1 MSETKLMA
9 LREAVNL
16 AMSEEMRKDENIF
29 LMGEDVGIY
38 GGDFGTSVGML
49 AEFGE
54 KRVKDTPI
62 SEAAIAGAA
71 VGSAIT
77 GLRPIVDLTFMDF
90 ITIALDA
97 IVNNGAK
104 NNYMFGGGLKTPVTF
119 RVASGS
125 GIGSAAQHSQSL
137 ESWLT
142 HIPGIKVVAPGNAND
157 AKGLLKSAIQDNNIV
172 IFMEPKA
179 LYGKKEEVTQDPD
192 FYIPLGKGEIKREG
206 TDLTIVTYGRML
218 ERVLKAAEE
227 VAEQGINVEVVDP
240 RTLIP
245 LDKEL
250 IFESVKKTGN
260 LCWSMMLIRQVD
272 SSVRLLL
279 WLQKVKLLITLTTQL
294 YVWQVKMCLY
304 LMRVSW
310 NKRFFQM
317 LKRLRLLLS
326 RWSIKET
333 NFLATVK

>member
-1 MSETKLMA
+1 MSETKVVA
-9 LREAVNL
+9 LREAINL
-16 AMSEEMRKDENIF
+16 AMSEEMRKDEKII

-62 SEAAIAGAA
+62 SEAAIAGSA
-71 VGSAIT
+71 VGAAQT

-90 ITIALDA
+90 VTIAMDA
-97 IVNNGAK
+97 IVNQGAK
-104 NNYMFGGGLKTPVTF
+104 ANYMFGGGLKTPVTF

-137 ESWLT
+137 EAWLT
-142 HIPGIKVVAPGNAND
+142 HIPGIKVVAPGTVND
-157 AKGLLKSAIQDNNIV
+157 AKALLKSAIHDNNIV

-179 LYGKKEEVTQDPD
+179 LYGKKEEVNLDPD

-206 TDLTIVTYGRML
+206 TDITIVSYGRML

-227 VAEQGINVEVVDP
+227 VAAEDISVEVVDP

-245 LDKEL
+245 LDKDL
-250 IFESVKKTGN
+250 IINSVKKTGKVILVN
-260 LCWSMMLIRQVD
+260 DAYKTGGFIGEIA
-272 SSVRLLL
+272 SV
-279 WLQKVKLLITLTTQL
+279 ITESEAFD
-294 YVWQVKMCLY
+294 Y
-304 LMRVSW
+304 LDAPV
-310 NKRFFQM
+310 
-317 LKRLRLLLS
+317 LRLASEDVPVPYSHVLETAILPDIAK
-326 RWSIKET
+326 IKE
-333 NFLATVK
+333 AIYKQVRKR

>member
-71 VGSAIT
+71 VGAAIT

-157 AKGLLKSAIQDNNIV
+157 AKGLLKSSIQDNNIV

-240 RTLIP
+240 RTLVP

-250 IFESVKKTGN
+250 IFESVKKTGK
-260 LCWSMMLIRQVD
+260 LMLVNDAYKTGGFIGEIAAMVTESEAFD
-272 SSVRLLL
+272 YLDHPIVRLASEDVPVPYARVLEQAVL
-279 WLQKVKLLITLTTQL
+279 PDVEKIKAAII
-294 YVWQVKMCLY
+294 KM
-304 LMRVSW
+304 V
-310 NKRFFQM
+310 NKG
-317 LKRLRLLLS
+317 
-326 RWSIKET
+326 
-333 NFLATVK
+333 N

>member
-71 VGSAIT
+71 VGAAIT

-250 IFESVKKTGN
+250 IFESVKKTGK
-260 LCWSMMLIRQVD
+260 LMLVNDAYKTGGFIGEIAAMVTESEAFD
-272 SSVRLLL
+272 YLDHPIVRLASEDVPVPYARVLEQAVL
-279 WLQKVKLLITLTTQL
+279 PDVEKIKAAII
-294 YVWQVKMCLY
+294 KMA
-304 LMRVSW
+304 
-310 NKRFFQM
+310 NKG
-317 LKRLRLLLS
+317 
-326 RWSIKET
+326 
-333 NFLATVK
+333 N

>member
-49 AEFGE
+49 AELGE

-62 SEAAIAGAA
+62 SAAAIAGAA

-250 IFESVKKTGN
+250 IFESVKKTGK
-260 LCWSMMLIRQVD
+260 LMLVNDAYKTGGFIGEIAAMVTESEAFD
-272 SSVRLLL
+272 YLDHPIVRLASEDVPVPYARVLEQAVL
-279 WLQKVKLLITLTTQL
+279 PDVEKIKAAII
-294 YVWQVKMCLY
+294 KMA
-304 LMRVSW
+304 
-310 NKRFFQM
+310 NQG
-317 LKRLRLLLS
+317 
-326 RWSIKET
+326 
-333 NFLATVK
+333 N

>member
-16 AMSEEMRKDENIF
+16 AMSEEMRKDTDIF

-38 GGDFGTSVGML
+38 GGDFGTSVGMM

-71 VGSAIT
+71 VGAAIT

-157 AKGLLKSAIQDNNIV
+157 AKGLLKSSIQDNNIV

-192 FYIPLGKGEIKREG
+192 FYIPLGKGKIKREG

-240 RTLIP
+240 RTLVP

-250 IFESVKKTGN
+250 IFESVKKTGK
-260 LCWSMMLIRQVD
+260 LMLVNDAYKTGGFIGEIAAMVTESEAFD
-272 SSVRLLL
+272 YLDHPIVRLASEDVPVPYARVLEQAVL
-279 WLQKVKLLITLTTQL
+279 PDVEKIKAAII
-294 YVWQVKMCLY
+294 KMA
-304 LMRVSW
+304 
-310 NKRFFQM
+310 NKG
-317 LKRLRLLLS
+317 
-326 RWSIKET
+326 
-333 NFLATVK
+333 N

>member
-62 SEAAIAGAA
+62 SEATIAGAA

-218 ERVLKAAEE
+218 ERALKVAEE

-250 IFESVKKTGN
+250 IFESVKKTGK
-260 LCWSMMLIRQVD
+260 LMLVNDAYKTGGFIGEIAAMVTESEAFD
-272 SSVRLLL
+272 YLDHPIVRLASEDVPVPYARVLEQAVL
-279 WLQKVKLLITLTTQL
+279 PDVEKIKAAII
-294 YVWQVKMCLY
+294 KMA
-304 LMRVSW
+304 
-310 NKRFFQM
+310 NKG
-317 LKRLRLLLS
+317 
-326 RWSIKET
+326 
-333 NFLATVK
+333 N

>member
-1 MSETKLMA
+1 MAETKVMA
-9 LREAVNL
+9 LREAINL
-16 AMSEEMRKDENIF
+16 AMSEEMRKDEDIF
-29 LMGEDVGIY
+29 LMGEDVGVY

-71 VGSAIT
+71 VGAAIT
-77 GLRPIVDLTFMDF
+77 GLRPIIDLTFMDF

-104 NNYMFGGGLKTPVTF
+104 NNYMFGGGLITPVTY

-137 ESWLT
+137 EAWLT

-157 AKGLLKSAIQDNNIV
+157 AKGLLKSSIRDNNIV

-179 LYGKKEEVTQDPD
+179 LYGKKEEVTLDPD
-192 FYIPLGKGEIKREG
+192 FYIPLGKGDIKREG
-206 TDLTIVTYGRML
+206 KDITIVSYGRML

-227 VAEQGINVEVVDP
+227 VAADGISVEVVDP

-250 IFESVKKTGN
+250 IINSVKKTGKLMLVN
-260 LCWSMMLIRQVD
+260 DAYKTGGFIGEIASMVAESEAFDYLDHPI
-272 SSVRLLL
+272 VRLASED
-279 WLQKVKLLITLTTQL
+279 VPVP
-294 YVWQVKMCLY
+294 YA
-304 LMRVSW
+304 RVLEQAVLPDVEKIKAAIYKIA
-310 NKRFFQM
+310 NKG
-317 LKRLRLLLS
+317 
-326 RWSIKET
+326 
-333 NFLATVK
+333 

>member
-16 AMSEEMRKDENIF
+16 AMSEEMRKDENIL

-179 LYGKKEEVTQDPD
+179 LYGKRGSDTRSD

-250 IFESVKKTGN
+250 IFESVKKTGK
-260 LCWSMMLIRQVD
+260 LMLVNDAYKTGGFIGEIAAMVTESEAFD
-272 SSVRLLL
+272 YLDHPIVRLASEDVPVPYARVLEQAVL
-279 WLQKVKLLITLTTQL
+279 PDVEKIKVAI
-294 YVWQVKMCLY
+294 
-304 LMRVSW
+304 
-310 NKRFFQM
+310 
-317 LKRLRLLLS
+317 
-326 RWSIKET
+326 IK
-333 NFLATVK
+333 

>member
-1 MSETKLMA
+1 MAETKVMA
-9 LREAVNL
+9 LREAINL
-16 AMSEEMRKDENIF
+16 AMSEEMRKDEDIF
-29 LMGEDVGIY
+29 LMGEDVGVY

-54 KRVKDTPI
+54 KRVRDTPI

-71 VGSAIT
+71 VGAAIT
-77 GLRPIVDLTFMDF
+77 GLRPIIDLTFMDF

-104 NNYMFGGGLKTPVTF
+104 NNYMFGGGLKTPVTY

-137 ESWLT
+137 EAWLT

-157 AKGLLKSAIQDNNIV
+157 AKGLLKSSIQDNNIV

-206 TDLTIVTYGRML
+206 ADLTIVSYGRML

-227 VAEQGINVEVVDP
+227 VAVDGINVEVVDP

-250 IFESVKKTGN
+250 IIDSVKKTGK
-260 LCWSMMLIRQVD
+260 LMLVNDAYKTGGFIGEIATMVTESEAFD
-272 SSVRLLL
+272 YLDHPIVRLASEDVPVPYARVLEQAML
-279 WLQKVKLLITLTTQL
+279 PDVEKIKTAI
-294 YVWQVKMCLY
+294 YKM
-304 LMRVSW
+304 V
-310 NKRFFQM
+310 NKG
-317 LKRLRLLLS
+317 
-326 RWSIKET
+326 
-333 NFLATVK
+333 N

>member
-16 AMSEEMRKDENIF
+16 AMSEEMRKDPDIF

-71 VGSAIT
+71 VGAAIT

-157 AKGLLKSAIQDNNIV
+157 AKGLLKSSIKDNNIV

-240 RTLIP
+240 RTLVP

-250 IFESVKKTGN
+250 IFESVKKTGK
-260 LCWSMMLIRQVD
+260 LMLVNDAYKTGGFIGEIAAMVTESEAFD
-272 SSVRLLL
+272 YLDHPIVRLASEDVPVPYARVLEQAVL
-279 WLQKVKLLITLTTQL
+279 PDVEKIKAAII
-294 YVWQVKMCLY
+294 KMA
-304 LMRVSW
+304 
-310 NKRFFQM
+310 NKG
-317 LKRLRLLLS
+317 
-326 RWSIKET
+326 
-333 NFLATVK
+333 N

>member
-16 AMSEEMRKDENIF
+16 AMSEEMRKDPDIF

-71 VGSAIT
+71 VGAAIT

-157 AKGLLKSAIQDNNIV
+157 AKGLLKSSIQDNNIV

-240 RTLIP
+240 RTLVP

-250 IFESVKKTGN
+250 IFESVKKTGK
-260 LCWSMMLIRQVD
+260 LMLVNDAYKTGGFIGEIAAMVTESEAFD
-272 SSVRLLL
+272 YLDPPIVRLASEDVPVPYARVLEQAVL
-279 WLQKVKLLITLTTQL
+279 PDVEKIKAAII
-294 YVWQVKMCLY
+294 KMA
-304 LMRVSW
+304 
-310 NKRFFQM
+310 NKG
-317 LKRLRLLLS
+317 
-326 RWSIKET
+326 
-333 NFLATVK
+333 N

>member
-1 MSETKLMA
+1 MSETKVVA
-9 LREAVNL
+9 LREAINL
-16 AMSEEMRKDENIF
+16 AMSEEMRKDEKII

-62 SEAAIAGAA
+62 SEAAIAGSA
-71 VGSAIT
+71 VGAAQT

-90 ITIALDA
+90 VTIAMDA
-97 IVNNGAK
+97 IVNQGAK
-104 NNYMFGGGLKTPVTF
+104 ANYMFGGGLKTPVTF

-137 ESWLT
+137 EAWLT
-142 HIPGIKVVAPGNAND
+142 HIPGIKVVASGTVND
-157 AKGLLKSAIQDNNIV
+157 AKALLKSAIRDNNIV

-179 LYGKKEEVTQDPD
+179 LYGKKEEVNLDPD

-206 TDLTIVTYGRML
+206 TDVTIVSYGRML

-227 VAEQGINVEVVDP
+227 VAAEDISVEVVDP

-245 LDKEL
+245 LDKDL
-250 IFESVKKTGN
+250 IINSVKKTGKVILVN
-260 LCWSMMLIRQVD
+260 DAYKTGGFIGEIA
-272 SSVRLLL
+272 SV
-279 WLQKVKLLITLTTQL
+279 ITESEAFD
-294 YVWQVKMCLY
+294 Y
-304 LMRVSW
+304 LDAPV
-310 NKRFFQM
+310 
-317 LKRLRLLLS
+317 LRLASEDVPVPYSHVLETAILPDVAK
-326 RWSIKET
+326 IKE
-333 NFLATVK
+333 AIYKQVRKR

>member
-16 AMSEEMRKDENIF
+16 AMSEEMRKDDNIF

-38 GGDFGTSVGML
+38 GGDFGTSVGMW
-49 AEFGE
+49 AEKNK

-71 VGSAIT
+71 VGAAIT

-157 AKGLLKSAIQDNNIV
+157 AKGLLKSSIQDNNIV

-240 RTLIP
+240 RTLVP

-250 IFESVKKTGN
+250 IFESVKKTGK
-260 LCWSMMLIRQVD
+260 LMLVNDAYKTGGFIGEIAAMVTESEAFD
-272 SSVRLLL
+272 YLDHPIVRLASEDVPVPYARVLEQAVL
-279 WLQKVKLLITLTTQL
+279 PDVEKIKAAII
-294 YVWQVKMCLY
+294 KMA
-304 LMRVSW
+304 
-310 NKRFFQM
+310 NKG
-317 LKRLRLLLS
+317 
-326 RWSIKET
+326 
-333 NFLATVK
+333 N

>member
-1 MSETKLMA
+1 MSETKVVA
-9 LREAVNL
+9 LREAINL
-16 AMSEEMRKDENIF
+16 AMSEEMRKDEKII

-62 SEAAIAGAA
+62 SEAAIAGSA
-71 VGSAIT
+71 VGAAQT

-90 ITIALDA
+90 VTIAMDA
-97 IVNNGAK
+97 IVNQGAK
-104 NNYMFGGGLKTPVTF
+104 ANYMFGGGLKTPVTF

-137 ESWLT
+137 EAWLT
-142 HIPGIKVVAPGNAND
+142 HIPGIKVVAPGTVND
-157 AKGLLKSAIQDNNIV
+157 AKALLKSAIRDNNIV

-179 LYGKKEEVTQDPD
+179 LYGKKEEVNLDPD

-206 TDLTIVTYGRML
+206 TDVTIVSYGRML

-227 VAEQGINVEVVDP
+227 VAAEDISVEVVDP

-245 LDKEL
+245 LDKDL
-250 IFESVKKTGN
+250 IINSVKKTGKVILVN
-260 LCWSMMLIRQVD
+260 DAYKTGGFIGEIA
-272 SSVRLLL
+272 SV
-279 WLQKVKLLITLTTQL
+279 ITESEAFD
-294 YVWQVKMCLY
+294 Y
-304 LMRVSW
+304 LDAPV
-310 NKRFFQM
+310 
-317 LKRLRLLLS
+317 LRLASEDVPVPYSHVLETAILPDVAK
-326 RWSIKET
+326 IKK
-333 NFLATVK
+333 AIYKQVRKR

>member
-1 MSETKLMA
+1 MSETKVVA
-9 LREAVNL
+9 LREAINL
-16 AMSEEMRKDENIF
+16 AMSEEMRKDEKII

-62 SEAAIAGAA
+62 SEAAIAGSA
-71 VGSAIT
+71 VGAAQT

-90 ITIALDA
+90 VTIAMDA
-97 IVNNGAK
+97 IVNQGAK
-104 NNYMFGGGLKTPVTF
+104 ANYMFGGGLKTPVTF

-137 ESWLT
+137 EAWLT
-142 HIPGIKVVAPGNAND
+142 HIPGIKVVAPGTVND
-157 AKGLLKSAIQDNNIV
+157 AKALLKSAIRDNNIV

-179 LYGKKEEVTQDPD
+179 LYGKKEEVNLDPD

-206 TDLTIVTYGRML
+206 IDVTIVSYGRML

-227 VAEQGINVEVVDP
+227 VAAEDISVEVVDP

-245 LDKEL
+245 LDKDL
-250 IFESVKKTGN
+250 IINSVKKTGKVILVN
-260 LCWSMMLIRQVD
+260 DAYKTGGFIGEIA
-272 SSVRLLL
+272 SV
-279 WLQKVKLLITLTTQL
+279 ITESEAFD
-294 YVWQVKMCLY
+294 Y
-304 LMRVSW
+304 LDAPV
-310 NKRFFQM
+310 
-317 LKRLRLLLS
+317 LRLTSEDVPVPYSHVLETAILPDVAK
-326 RWSIKET
+326 IKE
-333 NFLATVK
+333 AIYKQVRKR

>member
-1 MSETKLMA
+1 MSETKVVA
-9 LREAVNL
+9 LREAINL
-16 AMSEEMRKDENIF
+16 AMSEEMRKDEKII

-62 SEAAIAGAA
+62 SEAAIAGSA
-71 VGSAIT
+71 VGAAQT

-90 ITIALDA
+90 VTIAMDA
-97 IVNNGAK
+97 IVNQGAK
-104 NNYMFGGGLKTPVTF
+104 ANYMFGGGLKTPVTF

-137 ESWLT
+137 EAWLT
-142 HIPGIKVVAPGNAND
+142 HIPGIKVVAPGTVND
-157 AKGLLKSAIQDNNIV
+157 AKALLKSAIRDNNIV

-179 LYGKKEEVTQDPD
+179 LYGKKEEVNLDPD

-206 TDLTIVTYGRML
+206 TDVTIVSYGRML

-227 VAEQGINVEVVDP
+227 VAAEDISVEVVDP

-245 LDKEL
+245 LDKDL
-250 IFESVKKTGN
+250 IINSVKKTGKVILVN
-260 LCWSMMLIRQVD
+260 DAYRTGGFIGEMA
-272 SSVRLLL
+272 SV
-279 WLQKVKLLITLTTQL
+279 ITESEAFD
-294 YVWQVKMCLY
+294 Y
-304 LMRVSW
+304 LDAPV
-310 NKRFFQM
+310 
-317 LKRLRLLLS
+317 LRLASEDVPVPYSHVLETAILPDVAK
-326 RWSIKET
+326 IKE
-333 NFLATVK
+333 AIYKQVRKR

>member
-9 LREAVNL
+9 LREAINL
-16 AMSEEMRKDENIF
+16 AMSEEMRKDEDIF

-62 SEAAIAGAA
+62 SEAAIAGSA
-71 VGSAIT
+71 VGAAIT

-137 ESWLT
+137 EAWLT

-157 AKGLLKSAIQDNNIV
+157 AKGLLKSSIRDNNIV

-206 TDLTIVTYGRML
+206 TDITIVSYGRML
-218 ERVLKAAEE
+218 ERVLQAAEE
-227 VAEQGINVEVVDP
+227 VAADGINVEVVDP

-245 LDKEL
+245 LDKDL
-250 IFESVKKTGN
+250 IISSVKKTGKLMLVN
-260 LCWSMMLIRQVD
+260 DAYKTGGFIGEIASMVAESEAFDYLDHPI
-272 SSVRLLL
+272 VRLASEDVPVPYARVLEQGIL
-279 WLQKVKLLITLTTQL
+279 PDVQKIKDAI
-294 YVWQVKMCLY
+294 YKIA
-304 LMRVSW
+304 
-310 NKRFFQM
+310 NK
-317 LKRLRLLLS
+317 
-326 RWSIKET
+326 E
-333 NFLATVK
+333 

>member
-1 MSETKLMA
+1 MSETKVVA
-9 LREAVNL
+9 LREAINL
-16 AMSEEMRKDENIF
+16 AMSEEMRKDEKII

-62 SEAAIAGAA
+62 SEAAIAGSA
-71 VGSAIT
+71 VGAAQT

-90 ITIALDA
+90 VTIAMDA
-97 IVNNGAK
+97 IVNQGAK
-104 NNYMFGGGLKTPVTF
+104 ANYMFGGGLKTPVTF

-137 ESWLT
+137 EAWLT
-142 HIPGIKVVAPGNAND
+142 HIPGIKVVAPGTVND
-157 AKGLLKSAIQDNNIV
+157 AKALLKSAIRDNNIV

-179 LYGKKEEVTQDPD
+179 LYGKKEEVNLDPD

-206 TDLTIVTYGRML
+206 TDVTIVAYGRML

-227 VAEQGINVEVVDP
+227 VAAEDISVEVVDP

-245 LDKEL
+245 LDKDL
-250 IFESVKKTGN
+250 IINSVKKTGKVILVN
-260 LCWSMMLIRQVD
+260 DAYKTGGFIGEIA
-272 SSVRLLL
+272 SV
-279 WLQKVKLLITLTTQL
+279 ITESEAFD
-294 YVWQVKMCLY
+294 Y
-304 LMRVSW
+304 LDAPV
-310 NKRFFQM
+310 
-317 LKRLRLLLS
+317 LRLASEDVPVPYSHVLETAILPDVAK
-326 RWSIKET
+326 IKE
-333 NFLATVK
+333 AIYKQVRKR

>member
-1 MSETKLMA
+1 MAETKLMA
-9 LREAVNL
+9 LREAINL
-16 AMSEEMRKDENIF
+16 AMSEEMRKDEDVF

-54 KRVKDTPI
+54 KRVRDTPI

-71 VGSAIT
+71 VGAAIT
-77 GLRPIVDLTFMDF
+77 GLRPIIDLTFMDF

-104 NNYMFGGGLKTPVTF
+104 NNYMFGGGLITPVTY

-137 ESWLT
+137 EAWLT
-142 HIPGIKVVAPGNAND
+142 HIPGIKVVAPGTANE
-157 AKGLLKSAIQDNNIV
+157 AKGLLKSSIRDNNIV

-179 LYGKKEEVTQDPD
+179 LYGKKEEVTLDPD
-192 FYIPLGKGEIKREG
+192 FYIPLGKGDIKREG
-206 TDLTIVTYGRML
+206 KDMTIVSYGRML
-218 ERVLKAAEE
+218 ERVLQAAEE
-227 VAEQGINVEVVDP
+227 VAEEGISVEVVDP

-250 IFESVKKTGN
+250 IINSVKKTGK
-260 LCWSMMLIRQVD
+260 LMLVNDAYKTGGFIGEIATMVAESEAFD
-272 SSVRLLL
+272 YLDHPIVRLASED
-279 WLQKVKLLITLTTQL
+279 VPVP
-294 YVWQVKMCLY
+294 YA
-304 LMRVSW
+304 RVLEQAVLPDVAKIKAAIYKIA
-310 NKRFFQM
+310 NKG
-317 LKRLRLLLS
+317 
-326 RWSIKET
+326 
-333 NFLATVK
+333 